1 MTGETLE
8 GRDDATRPLPAATRW
23 ASAAVALGVA
33 TALGHALSYG
43 FSLVLS
49 RALGPADFGALG
61 ALLGLSVVAAVPAS
75 ALQTQVARHC
85 TVSPGRA
92 ALRQGYGLSWLLG
105 LAVAAGVAVLSVPL
119 SAVLRLDGAL
129 SVLLLAAGL
138 LPVSVIAA
146 RQGVLLGRGAFGMLA
161 LTTVLVPA
169 LRLVGAG
176 AAASA
181 DLGLTGA
188 LGLQAVATWV
198 AVAAVVALVAPQTA
212 KAEDDAAD
220 VAPDVADV
228 ADVAAPDLPDHHE
241 PRDRTT
247 RSAGPQLRGV
257 AAAGASL
264 LGLFVLANVDVLL
277 ARIFLTDTESG
288 IYAVGAL
295 GAKVVFWGSQ
305 FVALLVFPHVT
316 RGRAGTRLVASA
328 GAMIAA
334 VGGAVA
340 LVSVPLATPVL
351 DLLVGSAY
359 ADAASVLPWFV
370 VLGTLLALVQL
381 LTYAAVATAEHR
393 FSALLWGTV
402 LAQALVIALVA
413 HDDIRQVVTVC
424 ILGTGL
430 LAVVSATLVR
440 RAHP

>member
-92 ALRQGYGLSWLLG
+92 ALRQGYRLSWLLG

-228 ADVAAPDLPDHHE
+228 AAPDLPDHRE

-413 HDDIRQVVTVC
+413 HDDIQQVVTVC

>member
-92 ALRQGYGLSWLLG
+92 ALRQGYRLSWLLG

-228 ADVAAPDLPDHHE
+228 AAPHRPAPPDPGARPPRGAAP
-241 PRDRTT
+241 PR
-247 RSAGPQLRGV
+247 RGD

-264 LGLFVLANVDVLL
+264 FGLFVLANVDVLL

-413 HDDIRQVVTVC
+413 HDDIQQVVTVC